1 MPKNPVVT
9 PEKEL
14 PDQEQRAVAVSSGGA
29 ANQNTLRNIGLITG
43 REYKNRVTQRSF
55 IISTIVILVLVII
68 GACVPTIIQYFASKS
83 NTQTTIVV
91 VNNAGSIGGLNG
103 DTLARYIST
112 TLNGTTDQATGT
124 NTPVQN
130 TSGKPP
136 FAITIQTSSALNSLQ
151 KQVKN
156 GSLNILLVLDRSKN
170 QDVHFT
176 YYTNT
181 NATTDT
187 NLSKVQVLAQQ
198 LNFLD
203 KASRLGLTPAQ
214 TSSLFAQPGFTVVN
228 TGQNQNN
235 RSVSDIVAGYIIAYA
250 GIILIFMSVFLY
262 GMGVATGVAEEKG
275 SRIMEILV
283 NAATPFQLM
292 VGKIIGIGAAGL
304 TQMACFVAVGI
315 GALLLQSPLQAAL
328 FGTNNGSFNLN
339 ITSISITLLLL
350 LLVYFILGFLLYATL
365 FAAMGALV
373 KRQDEVQNAVQP
385 LTWLFMIGYIVSFI
399 GISTPDATWIK
410 VISYVPFW
418 TPTTMLMRIGA
429 GGAASWEIALTIV
442 LMIIAIFICAFISA
456 RIYRFGILL
465 YGQRPNLA
473 QLVKLVRMK

>member
-1 MPKNPVVT
+1 M
-9 PEKEL
+9 
-14 PDQEQRAVAVSSGGA
+14 
-29 ANQNTLRNIGLITG
+29 
-43 REYKNRVTQRSF
+43 
-55 IISTIVILVLVII
+55 
-68 GACVPTIIQYFASKS
+68 
-83 NTQTTIVV
+83 
-91 VNNAGSIGGLNG
+91 
-103 DTLARYIST
+103 
-112 TLNGTTDQATGT
+112 
-124 NTPVQN
+124 
-130 TSGKPP
+130 
-136 FAITIQTSSALNSLQ
+136 
-151 KQVKN
+151 
-156 GSLNILLVLDRSKN
+156 LDRSTN
-170 QDVHFT
+170 QDLHFT

-181 NATTDT
+181 NATTDA
-187 NLSKVQVLAQQ
+187 NLSRVQVLAQQ

-203 KASRLGLTPAQ
+203 KTSRLGLTQAQ

-228 TGQNQNN
+228 IGQNQNN
-235 RSVSDIVAGYIIAYA
+235 RSVSDRVAGYIIAYA

-292 VGKIIGIGAAGL
+292 VGKIVGIGAAGL
-304 TQMACFVAVGI
+304 TQMACFVAVGV
-315 GALLLQSPLQAAL
+315 GVSLLQSPLQAAL
-328 FGTNNGSFNLN
+328 FGANSGGFNLN

-385 LTWLFMIGYIVSFI
+385 LTWLFMVGYIVSFF
-399 GISTPDATWIK
+399 GISNPDATWIK

-429 GGAASWEIALTIV
+429 GGSSPWEIALTIV
-442 LMIIAIFICAFISA
+442 LMIIAIFICALISA

-473 QLVKLVRMK
+473 QLVKLIRMK

>member
-1 MPKNPVVT
+1 MSKNT
-9 PEKEL
+9 L
-14 PDQEQRAVAVSSGGA
+14 QAQEDEVREQQQRAVAVSSGGA
-29 ANQNTLRNIGLITG
+29 ANQNTLRNIGLIVG

-55 IISTIVILVLVII
+55 IISTIIILVLVII
-68 GACVPTIIQYFASKS
+68 GACVPTIFQYFASTS
-83 NTQTTIVV
+83 NTQTKMVV
-91 VNNAGSIGGLNG
+91 VNNAGTVGGLNG
-103 DTLARYIST
+103 DALARYIDT
-112 TLNGTTDQATGT
+112 TLNGTAAQTTGT
-124 NTPVQN
+124 ITPGQN
-130 TSGKPP
+130 TSPH
-136 FAITIQTSSALNSLQ
+136 FAITIQSAGALNNLQ
-151 KQVKN
+151 KQVKT
-156 GSLNILLVLDRSKN
+156 GSLNILLLLDRSAN

-181 NATTDT
+181 NAIDDT
-187 NLSKVQVLAQQ
+187 NKFQVQALAGQ

-203 KASRLGLTPAQ
+203 KANRLGLTPTQ
-214 TSSLFAQPGFTVVN
+214 TSSLFAQPGFTVVSAA
-228 TGQNQNN
+228 QNQNN

-292 VGKIIGIGAAGL
+292 VGKIVGIGAAGL

-315 GALLLQSPLQAAL
+315 GAILLQTPLKAAL
-328 FGTNNGSFNLN
+328 FGTSSSGFNLN
-339 ITSISITLLLL
+339 ITSVTITLLLL
-350 LLVYFILGFLLYATL
+350 LLLYFILGFLLYATL

-385 LTWLFMIGYIVSFI
+385 LTWLFMVGYISSFFA
-399 GISTPDATWIK
+399 ISSPDATWVK

-418 TPTTMLMRIGA
+418 TPTTMLMRIGV
-429 GGAASWEIALTIV
+429 GAVAPWEIVLTIV
-442 LMIIAIFICAFISA
+442 LMIIAIFICALISA
-456 RIYRFGILL
+456 RIYRFGILM